1 MDDLYDFQRFVE
13 AQDPVYHQVC
23 AELRHGRKRSHWM
36 WFVFPQIQGLGSS
49 AMAQRFA
56 LSSLAEA
63 QAYLR
68 HPILGPRLRES
79 TELVNLVSDRSI
91 EEIFGYP
98 DDLKFRSSVT
108 LFSRATNDN
117 EVFLEALRKYFAGEA
132 DPRTLALL
140 QAA

>member
-1 MDDLYDFQRFVE
+1 MDDLYDLQRFVD

-23 AELRHGRKRSHWM
+23 DELRHGRKRSHWM
-36 WFVFPQIQGLGSS
+36 WFVFPQIQGLGAS

-68 HPILGPRLRES
+68 HPILGPRLRET

-91 EEIFGYP
+91 EEILGYP

>member
-1 MDDLYDFQRFVE
+1 
-13 AQDPVYHQVC
+13 
-23 AELRHGRKRSHWM
+23 
-36 WFVFPQIQGLGSS
+36 
-49 AMAQRFA
+49 MAQRFA

-68 HPILGPRLRES
+68 HPILGPRLRET
-79 TELVNLVSDRSI
+79 TELVNLVSDRTI

-98 DDLKFRSSVT
+98 DHLKFRSSVS

-117 EVFLEALRKYFAGEA
+117 DVFVEALRKYFAGEA

-140 QAA
+140 